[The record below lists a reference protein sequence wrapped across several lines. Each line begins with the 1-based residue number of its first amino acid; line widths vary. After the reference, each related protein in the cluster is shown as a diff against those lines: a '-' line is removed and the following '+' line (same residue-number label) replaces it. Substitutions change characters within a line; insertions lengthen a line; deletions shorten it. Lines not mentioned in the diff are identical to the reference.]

1 MVSHHVTVAP
11 ERVVFIT
18 TEIFVRKKSF
28 IHGAGARQFE
38 KPETTEWGEVGS
50 KFVYRHSDRKRKYK
64 SDFQHL
70 PTADNSPVV
79 ILSRLGTSGG
89 RAAGESNPHRP
100 PVIGKDNRTDY
111 TNGSSKLWSGESR
124 ATSTGKWTVRLSH
137 QLLWLVWLRP
147 AVHTPRVQLCCSAK
161 HSGSLTAGTP
171 KIVFHGLL
179 HVFAFL
185 NPAVTVLH
193 RLGRLVPDSTVLK
206 RKRK

>member
-1 MVSHHVTVAP
+1 MHHNWNICQKEKLHSWRRLSAIRKAWDD
-11 ERVVFIT
+11 RVRWGG
-18 TEIFVRKKSF
+18 EQVR
-28 IHGAGARQFE
+28 GQTPRQEEE
-38 KPETTEWGEVGS
+38 KIIQP
-50 KFVYRHSDRKRKYK
+50 
-64 SDFQHL
+64 FQHL

-147 AVHTPRVQLCCSAK
+147 GVHTPGVQLCCSAK
-161 HSGSLTAGTP
+161 HSGSLTPGTP

-185 NPAVTVLH
+185 NPAVTVLP
-193 RLGRLVPDSTVLK
+193 RSGRLAPDSRVLK